1 MVVFIRHILYKY
13 INSIMICLGFSVNFS
28 CQLLKITNIVD
39 DQNDYTFKQN
49 SLITTENRK
58 LLFVL
63 NIWTRMQRQLVYR
76 SLLNMYIF
84 QQNKMNVSF
93 RENVCLINRTPSM
106 LKKEFC
112 VILIILQQMK
122 EIDHNADNFKYVLVI
137 KKDGK
142 TTRQEISDWTET
154 QKEIDY
160 GLVYTPFE
168 IYVEAHN
175 ALGTY
180 SRPAV
185 IHIGYTG
192 EDSE

>member
-1 MVVFIRHILYKY
+1 
-13 INSIMICLGFSVNFS
+13 
-28 CQLLKITNIVD
+28 
-39 DQNDYTFKQN
+39 
-49 SLITTENRK
+49 
-58 LLFVL
+58 
-63 NIWTRMQRQLVYR
+63 
-76 SLLNMYIF
+76 
-84 QQNKMNVSF
+84 
-93 RENVCLINRTPSM
+93 
-106 LKKEFC
+106 
-112 VILIILQQMK
+112 MK